1 MFELPYLHSMTASR
15 KTSLTAGILYL
26 LTFISIPTLS
36 LYHEIHQPNFV
47 LGSAPSTDVVLGG
60 ILELVMALACIGTAL
75 AFYPVLKK
83 QNEMLALG
91 FVAARILEAALIFA
105 GVASLLT
112 VLNLRTL
119 GAEAQVMSRGL
130 VMLYDRLFLIS
141 QSFIPAVNGL
151 LLGSLLYQTRLVPRI
166 LPIIGIIGAFT
177 LVAGDVAVLYGVYD
191 QHAPIAGLSAVPI
204 ALWEFSLGIYLTFK
218 GFKENA
224 VILG

>member
-1 MFELPYLHSMTASR
+1 MTATR

-36 LYHEIHQPNFV
+36 LYHEIHQPNFISS
-47 LGSAPSTDVVLGG
+47 SAPSSDVVLGG
-60 ILELVMALACIGTAL
+60 ILELLMALACIGTAL

-91 FVAARILEAALIFA
+91 FVAARILEATLIFS

-112 VLNLRTL
+112 VLNLRSL
-119 GAEAQVMSRGL
+119 GAEAQVLSRGL

-151 LLGSLLYQTRLVPRI
+151 LLATLLYQTRLVPRI
-166 LPIIGIIGAFT
+166 LPVIGIIGAFT

-191 QHAPIAGLSAVPI
+191 QRAPIAGLSAIPI

-224 VILG
+224 VILA

>member
-1 MFELPYLHSMTASR
+1 MTASR

-36 LYHEIHQPNFV
+36 LYHEIHQPNFI
-47 LGSAPSTDVVLGG
+47 LSSAPASDVVLGG
-60 ILELVMALACIGTAL
+60 ILELLMALACIGTAL

-83 QNEMLALG
+83 QNESLALG
-91 FVAARILEAALIFA
+91 FVAARVLEATLIFA

-112 VLNLRTL
+112 VLNLRAL
-119 GAEAQVMSRGL
+119 GAEAQVVSRGL

-151 LLGSLLYQTRLVPRI
+151 LLGTLLYQTRLVPRI

-177 LVAGDVAVLYGVYD
+177 LVAGDVAVLYGVFD
-191 QHAPIAGLSAVPI
+191 QRAPIAGLSAVPI
-204 ALWEFSLGIYLTFK
+204 ALWEFSLGLYLTFK
-218 GFKENA
+218 GFKENDL
-224 VILG
+224 ILAS

>member
-1 MFELPYLHSMTASR
+1 MTASR

-60 ILELVMALACIGTAL
+60 MLELVMALACIGTAL

-83 QNEMLALG
+83 QNEMIALG
-91 FVAARILEAALIFA
+91 FVAARILEATLIFA

-112 VLNLRTL
+112 VLNLRSL
-119 GAEAQVMSRGL
+119 GAEAQLVSRGL

-141 QSFIPAVNGL
+141 QSFIPAVNAL
-151 LLGSLLYQTRLVPRI
+151 LLGTLLFQTRLVPRI

-191 QHAPIAGLSAVPI
+191 QRAPIAGLSAVPI

>member
-1 MFELPYLHSMTASR
+1 MTASR
-15 KTSLTAGILYL
+15 KTSLTSGILYL

-36 LYHEIHQPNFV
+36 LYHEIHQPNFI
-47 LGSAPSTDVVLGG
+47 LSSAPSNDVVLGA
-60 ILELVMALACIGTAL
+60 ILELLMALACIGTAL
-75 AFYPVLKK
+75 AFFPVLKK

-91 FVAARILEAALIFA
+91 FVAARILEATLIFA

-112 VLNLRTL
+112 VLNLRSL

-151 LLGSLLYQTRLVPRI
+151 LLGTLLYQTRLVPRI

-177 LVAGDVAVLYGVYD
+177 LLAGDVAVLYGVFD
-191 QHAPIAGLSAVPI
+191 QRAPLAGLSAVPI

>member
-1 MFELPYLHSMTASR
+1 MTASR

-36 LYHEIHQPNFV
+36 LYHEIHQPNF
-47 LGSAPSTDVVLGG
+47 GISSAPSTDVVLGG
-60 ILELVMALACIGTAL
+60 MLELVMALACIGTAL

-91 FVAARILEAALIFA
+91 FVAARILEATLIFA

-112 VLNLRTL
+112 VLNLRSL
-119 GAEAQVMSRGL
+119 GTEAQVVSRGL

-141 QSFIPAVNGL
+141 QSFIPAVNAL
-151 LLGSLLYQTRLVPRI
+151 LIGSLLYQTRLVPRI

-191 QHAPIAGLSAVPI
+191 QRAPIAGLSAVPI

>member
-1 MFELPYLHSMTASR
+1 MTASR

-47 LGSAPSTDVVLGG
+47 ISSAPSNDVVLGG
-60 ILELVMALACIGTAL
+60 MLELVMALACIGTAF

-91 FVAARILEAALIFA
+91 FVAARILEATLIFA

-130 VMLYDRLFLIS
+130 VLLYDRLFLIS

-191 QHAPIAGLSAVPI
+191 QRAPIAGLSAVPI

>member
-1 MFELPYLHSMTASR
+1 MTASR
-15 KTSLTAGILYL
+15 QTSLIAGILYL

-36 LYHEIHQPNFV
+36 LYREIHQPNFIIS
-47 LGSAPSTDVVLGG
+47 SAQSSDVVLGG
-60 ILELVMALACIGTAL
+60 ILELLMALACIGTAL

-91 FVAARILEAALIFA
+91 FVAARILEATLIFA

-112 VLNLRTL
+112 VLNLRSL
-119 GAEAQVMSRGL
+119 GAEAQVVSRGL

-141 QSFIPAVNGL
+141 QSFIPAVNAL
-151 LLGSLLYQTRLVPRI
+151 LLGTLLYQTRLVPRI
-166 LPIIGIIGAFT
+166 LPVIGIIGAFT

-191 QHAPIAGLSAVPI
+191 QRAPIAGLSAIPI

>member
-1 MFELPYLHSMTASR
+1 MTTSR

-36 LYHEIHQPNFV
+36 LYHEIHQPNF
-47 LGSAPSTDVVLGG
+47 GISSAPSTDVVLGG
-60 ILELVMALACIGTAL
+60 MLELVMALACIGTAL

-91 FVAARILEAALIFA
+91 FVAARILEATLIFA

-112 VLNLRTL
+112 VLNLRSL
-119 GAEAQVMSRGL
+119 GTEAQVVSRGL

-141 QSFIPAVNGL
+141 QSFIPAVNAL

-191 QHAPIAGLSAVPI
+191 QRAPIAGLSAVPI
-204 ALWEFSLGIYLTFK
+204 ALWEFSLGIYLVVK

>member
-1 MFELPYLHSMTASR
+1 MTTFR

-36 LYHEIHQPNFV
+36 LYHEIHQPNF
-47 LGSAPSTDVVLGG
+47 GISSAPSNDVVLGG
-60 ILELVMALACIGTAL
+60 MLELVMALACIGTAL

-91 FVAARILEAALIFA
+91 FVAARILEATLIFA

-191 QHAPIAGLSAVPI
+191 QRAPIAGLSAVPI

-224 VILG
+224 VILS

>member
-1 MFELPYLHSMTASR
+1 MTASR
-15 KTSLTAGILYL
+15 QTSLIAGILYL

-36 LYHEIHQPNFV
+36 LYREIHQPNFIIS
-47 LGSAPSTDVVLGG
+47 SAQSSDVVLGG
-60 ILELVMALACIGTAL
+60 ILELLMALACIGTAL

-91 FVAARILEAALIFA
+91 FVAARILEATLIFA

-112 VLNLRTL
+112 VLSLCSL
-119 GAEAQVMSRGL
+119 GSESQVLARGL

-141 QSFIPAVNGL
+141 QSFIPAVNAL
-151 LLGSLLYQTRLVPRI
+151 LLGTLLYQTRLVPRI
-166 LPIIGIIGAFT
+166 LPVIGIIGAFT

-191 QHAPIAGLSAVPI
+191 QRAPIAGLSAIPI

-224 VILG
+224 VILA

>member
-1 MFELPYLHSMTASR
+1 MTTSR

-47 LGSAPSTDVVLGG
+47 LNSAPSNDVVLGG
-60 ILELVMALACIGTAL
+60 MLELVMALACIGTAL

-91 FVAARILEAALIFA
+91 FVAARILEATLIFT

-112 VLNLRTL
+112 VLNLRSL
-119 GAEAQVMSRGL
+119 GAEAQVVSRGL
-130 VMLYDRLFLIS
+130 VIFYDRLFLIS

-151 LLGSLLYQTRLVPRI
+151 LLGTLLYQTRLVPRI

-177 LVAGDVAVLYGVYD
+177 LVAGDVAVLYGIID

-204 ALWEFSLGIYLTFK
+204 ALWEFSLGIYLVFK
-218 GFKENA
+218 GFKD
-224 VILG
+224 

>member
-1 MFELPYLHSMTASR
+1 MTSSR

-151 LLGSLLYQTRLVPRI
+151 LLGTLLYQTRLVPRI

-191 QHAPIAGLSAVPI
+191 QHAPIAGLSAIPI

>member
-1 MFELPYLHSMTASR
+1 MIASR

-47 LGSAPSTDVVLGG
+47 ISSAPSNDVVLGG

-91 FVAARILEAALIFA
+91 FVAARILEATLIFA
-105 GVASLLT
+105 GVACLLS
-112 VLNLRTL
+112 VLNLRSL
-119 GAEAQVMSRGL
+119 GAETQVVSRGL

-151 LLGSLLYQTRLVPRI
+151 ILGTMLYQTRLVPRI

-191 QHAPIAGLSAVPI
+191 QRAPIAGLSAIPI

-218 GFKENA
+218 GFKENG
-224 VILG
+224 VILAQ